1 MKYRAGRYP
10 VSSKGFTLLEVL
22 IVLFVGVLLVSVAIP
37 NMTGLVADS
46 RRSSATTELLL
57 SMNLARSEALKRH
70 RHVTICKSA
79 DGESCGD
86 DDVAWSDGWIVFVN
100 SSSANVS
107 QRDNGE
113 ELVHVSPAIGG
124 DAAFTADSGVA
135 DFASFRPSGRATV
148 SGSFVWCDK
157 RGAEDARG
165 VFIMPSGR
173 AVVSDHTIEGEALSC
188 GSAGEQVWQ

>member
-1 MKYRAGRYP
+1 MYMKYQAGSYP
-10 VSSKGFTLLEVL
+10 LSSKGFTLLEVL

-37 NMTGLVADS
+37 NMSGLVADS

-70 RHVTICKSA
+70 RHVTVCKSA

-86 DDVAWSDGWIVFVN
+86 GSVAWSDGWIVFVN

-113 ELVHVSPAIGG
+113 ELVHVSPALGG
-124 DAAFTADSGVA
+124 DAEFDAEAGVA
-135 DFASFRPSGRATV
+135 DFAAFRPSGRATV
-148 SGSFVWCDK
+148 AGSFVWCDK
-157 RGAEDARG
+157 RGADDARG
-165 VFIMPSGR
+165 VFILPSGR
-173 AVVSDHTIEGEALSC
+173 AIVSDHTVAGEALSC
-188 GSAGEQVWQ
+188 STGG